1 VLHVRLL
8 TFAAGDPMVLLRA
21 VGAAEYANMRGQL
34 LQFCTDNGLRHK
46 AVTEIRKLR
55 IQLTNEVNLNLSD
68 LNLCVDPNMPP
79 PTDFQSKLLR
89 QILLAGMPDQVAH
102 KVDETEIKETE
113 DKIKWKHA
121 YR

>member
-1 VLHVRLL
+1 
-8 TFAAGDPMVLLRA
+8 MVLLRA
-21 VGAAEYANMRGQL
+21 VGAAEYANTRGQL

-55 IQLTNEVNLNLSD
+55 IQLTNEVNLNLPD

-79 PTDFQSKLLR
+79 PTDYQSKLLR